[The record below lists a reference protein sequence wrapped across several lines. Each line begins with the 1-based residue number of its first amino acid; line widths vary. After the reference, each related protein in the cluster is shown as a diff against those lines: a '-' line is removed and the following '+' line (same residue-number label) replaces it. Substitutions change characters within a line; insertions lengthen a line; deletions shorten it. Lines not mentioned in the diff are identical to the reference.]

1 MSPIVS
7 LDKTGIFLSKPIAF
21 VLVLVYLIQSTLL
34 IYLIKDKYELH
45 QIIDFQRDRLEEME
59 EQLKIFQVIED
70 FQIGFSEKEKVK
82 LAGVIWEE
90 SKRYNYDPLLL
101 MAVIL
106 SESSLR
112 KGQVSEAGAQG
123 LMQLLPS
130 VGRDLADRSGIEWQG
145 QEPLFDPV
153 VNIRL
158 GTLHLF
164 EQILKFRDFKKA
176 LVAYN
181 MGEGRLR
188 GRLAE
193 NKPLPG
199 RYLRQVREKYV
210 MLKEKYDS

>member
-1 MSPIVS
+1 
-7 LDKTGIFLSKPIAF
+7 
-21 VLVLVYLIQSTLL
+21 
-34 IYLIKDKYELH
+34 
-45 QIIDFQRDRLEEME
+45 
-59 EQLKIFQVIED
+59 
-70 FQIGFSEKEKVK
+70 
-82 LAGVIWEE
+82 
-90 SKRYNYDPLLL
+90 

-181 MGEGRLR
+181 MGEDVCADVWRKTSRCR
-188 GRLAE
+188 GATFAKSGK
-193 NKPLPG
+193 N
-199 RYLRQVREKYV
+199 
-210 MLKEKYDS
+210 MSC